1 MRHQLCR
8 LRTQLFPKASNTEHY
23 PMADMYMYLYKCY
36 IIVSFLSSL
45 YHLYYSTEGL
55 MSPNMD
61 SLVLDRV
68 TIHSDGDQVNITC
81 HFRNTSSPSEGCVV
95 VSRKTNESVLMV
107 EYFSM
112 STDFPVKLSL
122 SESGNYSVAVF
133 GWSEG
138 RIESFPADV
147 QQVDIM
153 QGSLVLFLRTAYT
166 AGITMPCKSVC

>member
-1 MRHQLCR
+1 MRYQLCR

-23 PMADMYMYLYKCY
+23 PVADMYMYLYKCY
-36 IIVSFLSSL
+36 HCVTVSFFSSL
-45 YHLYYSTEGL
+45 YHFYYSTEGL

-61 SLVLDRV
+61 SLVLDHV
-68 TIHSDGDQVNITC
+68 TIHSDGDQVSITC
-81 HFRNTSSPSEGCVV
+81 HFRDNGSPSERCVV
-95 VSRKTNESVLMV
+95 VSRKTTESVLMI

-112 STDFPVKLSL
+112 GTDFPVKLSL

-147 QQVDIM
+147 QQVDII
-153 QGSLVLFLRTAYT
+153 QGSLVLLFLRNSMYSRHYYV
-166 AGITMPCKSVC
+166 M